1 MSLIGNRGL
10 PTTRMLS
17 VGRETGIAV
26 LGRVATV
33 GRADL
38 VGCFCSPIEGA
49 VETLQVQRLGSYL
62 IFPKEEQ
69 KPLK

>member
-26 LGRVATV
+26 LGRVATM

-38 VGCFCSPIEGA
+38 VGCFCSPLRGMLRHYRCSGWA
-49 VETLQVQRLGSYL
+49 VTS
-62 IFPKEEQ
+62 FF
-69 KPLK
+69 LKRNRNL